1 MIPTFNASNFAS
13 EPLTEGVCTQEKLS
27 PIASPVGTAAE
38 TALVASIPPLNLEG
52 AEPKLP

>member
-1 MIPTFNASNFAS
+1 MSTFKASDVAA
-13 EPLTEGVCTQEKLS
+13 EPLREGVCTQEKLS
-27 PIASPVGTAAE
+27 PIARPAEAAAQ